1 MFEGMAG
8 CGSLF
13 CFCGVLAL
21 AINLLEGSMQE
32 ARQCV
37 VLLCLGVP
45 VTLVG
50 IYGIKRGW

>member
-8 CGSLF
+8 VGAFF

-21 AINLLEGSMQE
+21 IGNLLEGSMQE

-37 VLLCLGVP
+37 VLLCIVAPIAAVGLYGV
-45 VTLVG
+45 
-50 IYGIKRGW
+50 KRGW